1 MVTSTAE
8 MAARRGSS
16 MTHPMGSNSPSPEF
30 EVEVD
35 LEEDVLVADPSPPVV
50 VEGTPGD
57 PDFAAADSAS
67 SDSNAYSSSIKH
79 WRSSYSPQMARLT
92 IDILIVTRL
101 RELVRVF
108 FNVRTQI
115 LGQRLVPFLLTRFGL
130 SIDGT

>member
-35 LEEDVLVADPSPPVV
+35 LEEDVLVADPLPPVV
-50 VEGTPGD
+50 VEGTSGD

-67 SDSNAYSSSIKH
+67 SDSN
-79 WRSSYSPQMARLT
+79 
-92 IDILIVTRL
+92 
-101 RELVRVF
+101 
-108 FNVRTQI
+108 
-115 LGQRLVPFLLTRFGL
+115 
-130 SIDGT
+130 